1 VTRSG
6 RHFIFI
12 FITHAFARVCDA
24 RSVETRVDDRESSI
38 RDDISRTS
46 TSRGRRRAV
55 ERARICFQF
64 FVSDSFT
71 LTSTE

>member
-1 VTRSG
+1 
-6 RHFIFI
+6 
-12 FITHAFARVCDA
+12 
-24 RSVETRVDDRESSI
+24 VETRVDDRESSI

-55 ERARICFQF
+55 ERVRICFQF
-64 FVSDSFT
+64 FVSDSFI